1 MDEAEINALIERVRE
16 VFFAL
21 RGVSDELLNDL
32 QCTAVERSV
41 LHEIGT
47 KGAQTVPAMAEVRRV
62 GRQAMQKAI
71 DRLLDR
77 KWLLLEPN
85 PRHARS
91 PLMAL
96 SPAGE
101 RLLTEVQARE
111 RRLLAGV
118 ALPFGEGELRRATHT
133 LETLA
138 KLLATVDVQRAR
150 RKTRSGSP

>member
-1 MDEAEINALIERVRE
+1 
-16 VFFAL
+16 
-21 RGVSDELLNDL
+21 
-32 QCTAVERSV
+32 
-41 LHEIGT
+41 
-47 KGAQTVPAMAEVRRV
+47 MAEVRRV